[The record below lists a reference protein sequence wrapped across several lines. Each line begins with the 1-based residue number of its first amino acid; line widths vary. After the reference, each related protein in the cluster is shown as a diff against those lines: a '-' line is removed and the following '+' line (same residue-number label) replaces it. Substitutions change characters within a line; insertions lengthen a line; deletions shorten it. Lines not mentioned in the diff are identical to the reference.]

1 MLAWER
7 DLNLIPKIGTFVKL
21 YVVNPL
27 KLYIKK
33 GPLLHGKS
41 LEVVYQS
48 CSKCYCMV
56 SPLDAD
62 KNRTKVS

>member
-7 DLNLIPKIGTFVKL
+7 DLNLIIYKANQNWNIC
-21 YVVNPL
+21 
-27 KLYIKK
+27 
-33 GPLLHGKS
+33 
-41 LEVVYQS
+41 EVVYQS
-48 CSKCYCMV
+48 CSKRAPYCMV